1 MFSGIGDFL
10 SSGTSWAFFI
20 FALLAIGGAI
30 FMISFTKVIHM
41 VVSVALTFISLA
53 GLYII
58 LEAEFVAFVQ
68 VLIYA
73 GAISIL
79 MIFGI
84 MMTKHRQGEEAEP
97 RRPWHEGLA
106 IVGALG
112 LFGILFYAIQKT
124 NFVASGA
131 FDAGKD
137 NTLEIGK
144 LLYNEHVIPF
154 EIMSVLLTVAFIG
167 AVVIAKREED

>member
-1 MFSGIGDFL
+1 MFNGIGDFL
-10 SSGTSWAFFI
+10 SSGSSWAFFI

-30 FMISFTKVIHM
+30 FMISFTKVVHM
-41 VVSVALTFISLA
+41 VIAVALTFISLA

-58 LEAEFVAFVQ
+58 LEAEFLAFVQ
-68 VLIYA
+68 ILIYA

-84 MMTKHRQGEEAEP
+84 MMTKHRGAEEEP

-106 IVGALG
+106 IIGAIS
-112 LFGILFYAIQKT
+112 LFGVLFYAIQKT
-124 NFVASGA
+124 TFVSSGTL
-131 FDAGKD
+131 DAGKD

-167 AVVIAKREED
+167 AIVVAKREED